1 VSLDNVVFGV
11 LVVAILYAA
20 VVLGLIVSGRSG
32 LAREVAMLLPHLL
45 QLFRGLMSDA
55 RVPRRAKVALAI
67 AAVWLA
73 SPIDLIPEF
82 IPIAGPLDDAIV
94 AALVL
99 RYVLGSTD
107 RSVIQEHWHGEPRML
122 ARLLALTGT
131 RANGT

>member
-1 VSLDNVVFGV
+1 VNLDNVVAGV
-11 LVVAILYAA
+11 LVLAIVYAV
-20 VVLGLIVSGRSG
+20 VVLGLIVSGRGG

-45 QLFRGLMSDA
+45 QLFRGLMADA

-99 RYVLGSTD
+99 RYVLRSTD

-131 RANGT
+131 HTVVT